1 MSLDSER
8 REYRSGELRR
18 AQLASDP
25 LMQFRGWL
33 ELALELDLKDATAM
47 ALATASPD
55 AVPAVRIVLLKSCN
69 ETGFSF
75 FTDYR
80 SQKGRDLA
88 ANPVAS
94 ALFHWREL
102 DRQVRL
108 TGSVVKVAS
117 AVSREYFDSRPH
129 ASRLAATASEQ
140 SSPISDR
147 AALEDALE
155 QAGSRYPTEQV
166 PVPEQWG
173 GYLLRPESFEF
184 WQGREGRLHDRFRY
198 TRNSAGWRI
207 ERLQP

>member
-1 MSLDSER
+1 MSLDSHR

-18 AQLASDP
+18 AQLEADP
-25 LMQFRGWL
+25 LIQFRGWL

-47 ALATASPD
+47 ALATASPE
-55 AVPAVRIVLLKSCN
+55 AVPSVRIVLLKSCDA
-69 ETGFSF
+69 EGFSF

-80 SQKGRDLA
+80 SQKGHDLA

-108 TGSVVKVAS
+108 TGTVVKVPA
-117 AVSREYFDSRPH
+117 ATSREYFESRPYT
-129 ASRLAATASEQ
+129 SRLAASASDQ

-147 AALEDALE
+147 AALEAALE
-155 QAGSRYPTEQV
+155 QAGRQYPMEQV
-166 PVPEQWG
+166 PVPDRWG
-173 GYLLRPESFEF
+173 GYLLRPEAFEF

-198 TRNSAGWRI
+198 TRISSGWRI

>member
-8 REYRSGELRR
+8 REYRAAELRR
-18 AQLASDP
+18 AELDADP
-25 LMQFRGWL
+25 LIQFRGWL
-33 ELALELDLKDATAM
+33 DLALEMDLKDATAM

-55 AVPAVRIVLLKSCN
+55 AVPAVRIVLLKSCD
-69 ETGFSF
+69 EQGFSF

-80 SQKGRDLA
+80 SQKGQDLA

-108 TGSVVKVAS
+108 TGSVVKVAAATS
-117 AVSREYFDSRPH
+117 QAYFDSRPYT
-129 ASRLAATASEQ
+129 SRLAAVASQQ
-140 SSPISDR
+140 SRPISDR
-147 AALEDALE
+147 AALEASLE
-155 QAGSRYPTEQV
+155 KVSRQHPTQQV
-166 PVPEQWG
+166 PVPDQWG

-184 WQGREGRLHDRFRY
+184 WQGREGRLHDRFSYSRI
-198 TRNSAGWRI
+198 SSGWRI